1 MGRELDKEAVQAPDS
16 EASSAAPAVNSFC
29 VAPFLEANIMPTGA
43 VRACCAFYP
52 SVSQDGRPM
61 SVYEHSVEEIWNS
74 DTMRDVRRRMIEGK
88 AVDQCSYCYLQ
99 ERTTPPSLRNEL
111 NPGWEKS
118 GYGNPRGETIA
129 DLKSKAIANDFR
141 VPAGPS
147 WIDLELGNL
156 CNLKCRMCSSTW
168 SSSIAA
174 DPVHSRWSSYDIE
187 GPARWQGRAMVIAPR
202 RALGITYEGLS
213 GLDQSGDKPL
223 AWFSGAATIRV
234 KKMKVPVASIQV
246 RIAGGAAS
254 PSPIEIFANDAS
266 VFRGELSEAALE
278 TTFDLPKRSVEAE
291 ELVVRL
297 ECPVRAGIEE
307 IKLLRAET
315 GRSNVGVSRF
325 SSGKQWFQDEDFIF
339 NDLLYKVD
347 NLTKLHMVGGETL
360 LIKQAL
366 ATMRYLIAKGAAKNI
381 MLSLVT
387 NGTIANDEVC
397 DLAAQFKS
405 VLIGISLDGFGDV
418 NDYIRHPSCWAEIEP
433 NIRRLKAIPNASLYV
448 NATVQAYNMLHMP
461 ALARYIEDMGLGFRY
476 HFLIGPAHL
485 SCLVMPVAARKEAA
499 RRIRAVAMRN
509 TPDGTGDSRP
519 TSPIGETLLALANVL
534 ETNTEPPDPKLLD
547 EFMLFTNDLDAS
559 RGQDF
564 ASVNSELLG
573 FIEASGACWSGKTKF
588 APAKSAEAAAKP
600 SWTARL
606 RARMSRLM
614 PGNPNGAVP
623 QQ

>member
-1 MGRELDKEAVQAPDS
+1 MDRELDKDAVQAVDPK
-16 EASSAAPAVNSFC
+16 APSAAPTIDSFC

-52 SVSQDGRPM
+52 SVSQDGRAM

-74 DTMRDVRRRMIEGK
+74 DTMRDVRRRMIDGK

-129 DLKSKAIANDFR
+129 ELKSKAIANDFR
-141 VPAGPS
+141 VPTGPS

-213 GLDQSGDKPL
+213 GLDQSGDMPL
-223 AWFSGAATIRV
+223 AWFSGSATIRV

-246 RIAGGAAS
+246 RIAGGTAS
-254 PSPIEIFANDAS
+254 PSPIKIFANDTS
-266 VFRGELSEAALE
+266 VFRGELSEASFE
-278 TTFDLPKRSVEAE
+278 TTFDLPKSSAEAE
-291 ELVVRL
+291 ELVLRL

-315 GRSNVGVSRF
+315 GKSNVGVSRF

-347 NLTKLHMVGGETL
+347 NLTKLHMVGGE
-360 LIKQAL
+360 
-366 ATMRYLIAKGAAKNI
+366 NI

-405 VLIGISLDGFGDV
+405 VLIGVSLDGFGDV
-418 NDYIRHPSCWAEIEP
+418 NDYIRHPSRWAEIEP

-448 NATVQAYNMLHMP
+448 NTTVQAYNMLHMP
-461 ALARYIEDMGLGFRY
+461 ALARYIEDLGLGFRY

-499 RRIRAVAMRN
+499 RRIRAIVMRN
-509 TPDGTGDSRP
+509 APDGTGESRA
-519 TSPIGETLLALANVL
+519 TSPIGDTLLALANIL

-559 RGQDF
+559 RGQNF
-564 ASVNSELLG
+564 ASVNSELLE
-573 FIEASGACWSGKTKF
+573 FIEASGVCWSDTTKF
-588 APAKSAEAAAKP
+588 APAKIAGAAAKQ
-600 SWTARL
+600 SWTARFK
-606 RARMSRLM
+606 ASMSRLM
-614 PGNPNGAVP
+614 PGNPNGAI
-623 QQ
+623 QQQ